1 MKRCLGCLRISPV
14 SALFRTGI
22 KTEWLNL
29 LKFKAVAHL
38 KNKKRKKEK

>member
-1 MKRCLGCLRISPV
+1 MRISPV

-38 KNKKRKKEK
+38 KNRKERKKNKTL